1 MAQGPRRPGTAPRL
15 SESGAGA
22 AGARSEWRGRAC
34 GAAGGGL
41 RAARAG
47 QVEMDEVLCEVE
59 TDKVTV
65 EIRAPDA
72 GVIQELC
79 AQEGETILVGA
90 DLVKYLKAA
99 PLRSLDPPSPRPATP

>member
-1 MAQGPRRPGTAPRL
+1 MPALSPTMSTGSIVRWHVEEGATVGPGD
-15 SESGAGA
+15 
-22 AGARSEWRGRAC
+22 
-34 GAAGGGL
+34 
-41 RAARAG
+41 
-47 QVEMDEVLCEVE
+47 QLCEVE

-99 PLRSLDPPSPRPATP
+99 PLRSLDSPSPRSATP